1 MKSKICPRGSKCPL
15 THRSKLMSK
24 KRNKTKPKVKS
35 FQITTDFGASFIPID
50 TDKKIAE
57 TGL

>member
-1 MKSKICPRGSKCPL
+1 
-15 THRSKLMSK
+15 MSK
-24 KRNKTKPKVKS
+24 KRNKAKPKVKS

-57 TGL
+57 TVLWVFFFNQLNLIKFIND